1 MLNATVF
8 VDFQTPCCRCRFQDD
23 DDKHIIKRDH
33 FHLCRFS
40 PIEARNSKSFMVFL
54 PQRFPCH
61 WRLRNDFRSG
71 LGMHAKMWTNG
82 RRRIFAKV
90 QNDIPMPI
98 LKLQLTLS
106 NPTQN
111 CISSQCVKFTKKSPK
126 KLRRQI
132 FEFSLKIDKI
142 ENKTN
147 LKNRQNCKLDKI
159 EK

>member
-8 VDFQTPCCRCRFQDD
+8 FDFQTPCCRCRFQDD

-90 QNDIPMPI
+90 QNDIPMLI

-106 NPTQN
+106 NPH
-111 CISSQCVKFTKKSPK
+111 S
-126 KLRRQI
+126 KLHFI
-132 FEFSLKIDKI
+132 TMCEIHVNVLKIFDAKF
-142 ENKTN
+142 
-147 LKNRQNCKLDKI
+147 LKFL
-159 EK
+159 

>member
-1 MLNATVF
+1 MTASFMFSKNRQNWLFWHFWWIYVHSKCKRSSLRSQCATVF
-8 VDFQTPCCRCRFQDD
+8 FYFQTPCCRCRFQDD

-90 QNDIPMPI
+90 KWHSYAN
-98 LKLQLTLS
+98 
-106 NPTQN
+106 
-111 CISSQCVKFTKKSPK
+111 SQTT
-126 KLRRQI
+126 
-132 FEFSLKIDKI
+132 ID
-142 ENKTN
+142 T
-147 LKNRQNCKLDKI
+147 
-159 EK
+159 